1 MGADPR
7 GTRLERHALQDRSS
21 DLPAGPDRSV
31 GTQRDD
37 DLHGTP
43 AEDLIIGRKGDDWL
57 EMTMRMMTM
66 NEQRRRAPHTRSPAR
81 AWLTCAL
88 LAMTISSVVGLRPAF
103 AAPTSEDISRITAV
117 NVTDRDS
124 IGRFDGVRYVRIRGI
139 VEGIVTPD
147 EEVVGF
153 DTLPL
158 DLEGNYVYTSEFEL
172 ITPRRQRRGSR
183 TVFVEAENRGNPELF
198 GWIQGF
204 IGSGSPLSAVY
215 PPGFGTGFLFDEG
228 HSYARVQWQTG
239 ISPGVPDTAQ
249 GVGLVIQRDFGRLL
263 AARKKE
269 RPRGVRLPR
278 LRRLVLM
285 GDSQSSWNVNTFVA
299 EGFNRDPVHGG
310 PVYDG
315 AIALNGVG
323 NWLAINQLGDDGRPQ
338 EPYVRPNGTPLSPQ
352 ELLSRP
358 ESDPVFVSIAA
369 FTDYFRLRAS
379 LFSSALP
386 HPGIHHYEWS
396 YPHASLFLF
405 TDDPTFPFTTKGCD
419 GGDIR
424 PLYPV
429 DMRPYLRTVVSH
441 LAFEIE
447 ADPEDRDDD
456 EGLPP
461 SAFFEL
467 GPAPDAPPPECSES
481 TASLPGCTFN
491 PLPGFE
497 LHTPAVDADAQPRGG
512 VRFPEVAL
520 PLGRPEATPLSHTGT
535 LDIGDLC
542 GNFWAW
548 EPFGRAEL
556 VARYGSAEAYGEAFE
571 ELAEDLA
578 DEGYLLEAEIDGMVE
593 RAIEQFE
600 SQAK

>member
-1 MGADPR
+1 M
-7 GTRLERHALQDRSS
+7 
-21 DLPAGPDRSV
+21 
-31 GTQRDD
+31 
-37 DLHGTP
+37 
-43 AEDLIIGRKGDDWL
+43 
-57 EMTMRMMTM
+57 MTIMTTIMMKMTTTTTTM
-66 NEQRRRAPHTRSPAR
+66 NECRRRVPHVGNSARALPSRRRAASPRWHRR

-88 LAMTISSVVGLRPAF
+88 LAVTIQGAVGVRPAF
-103 AAPTSEDISRITAV
+103 GALEADDVSRITKV
-117 NVTDRDS
+117 NVTDRAV
-124 IGRFDGVRYVRIRGI
+124 IGRFEGVPYLRIRGI
-139 VEGIVTPD
+139 VEGVVTPH

-158 DLEGNYVYTSEFEL
+158 DLEGNYVYMSEFEL

-204 IGSGSPLSAVY
+204 IGGGSPLSAVY
-215 PPGFGTGFLFDEG
+215 PQGFGTGFLFDEG

-239 ISPGVPDTAQ
+239 ISPGVPATAQ

-299 EGFNRDPVHGG
+299 EGFNRDPLEGG

-358 ESDPVFVSIAA
+358 ESDPVFVSIGA

-379 LFSSALP
+379 LFARALP
-386 HPGIHHYEWS
+386 HPGIHHYEWA

-405 TDDPTFPFTTKGCD
+405 SDPTFPFTTKGCD
-419 GGDIR
+419 GGDVR
-424 PLYPV
+424 PLNPM
-429 DMRPYLRTVVSH
+429 DMRPYLRTIVSR
-441 LAFEIE
+441 LAHELE
-447 ADPEDRDDD
+447 ADLKDRESD

-467 GPAPDAPPPECSES
+467 GPAPGDPPPECSES

-491 PLPGFE
+491 PLPGYE
-497 LHTPAVDADAQPRGG
+497 LHTPTVDADDQPRGG

-548 EPFGRAEL
+548 DPFGREEL
-556 VARYGSAEAYGEAFE
+556 LARYGSAEEYGDAFE

-578 DEGYLLEAEIDGMVE
+578 DEGYLLEEEIDSMVD
-593 RAIEQFE
+593 RAIAQFE